1 MKWFDDFI
9 YRCLN
14 RARARDEIMP
24 IEAPRKGRGTPTG
37 YLSANKRVASTFDDE
52 QVINFT
58 LYGASGGKIV
68 EAVRYDP
75 KNDRERVNRYV
86 ITENDDL
93 GDVLAK
99 VVTME
104 CLK

>member
-1 MKWFDDFI
+1 MKWLDTFI
-9 YRCLN
+9 YRCVN
-14 RARARDEIMP
+14 RARERDEIMP
-24 IEAPRKGRGTPTG
+24 VEDRHSTRVARSLGA
-37 YLSANKRVASTFDDE
+37 SNKRVASTYDDE
-52 QVINFT
+52 NVINFT
-58 LYGASGGKIV
+58 LYGASGGKII

-86 ITENDDL
+86 ITENDEL